1 MIFYCFVFTVHAF
14 TIIFSHFFSY
24 FGLWSL

>member
-1 MIFYCFVFTVHAF
+1 MFFYCFVFTVHAF
-14 TIIFSHFFSY
+14 TRIFLSLFSH